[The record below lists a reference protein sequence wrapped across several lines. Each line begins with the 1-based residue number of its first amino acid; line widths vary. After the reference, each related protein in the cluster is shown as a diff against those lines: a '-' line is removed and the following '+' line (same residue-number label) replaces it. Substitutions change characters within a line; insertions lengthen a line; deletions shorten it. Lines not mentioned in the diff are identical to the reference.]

1 MSTLRG
7 ITVYIATGGSWRAGT
22 DDALFVG
29 VSGTAGG
36 REFPIDA
43 PLYDDFQRGSRD
55 RYALGTVWDESA
67 LIGARSPKKSVADW
81 NDPAYFYVG
90 FQEIDRVYLRK
101 HLGRRSLDD
110 DAYALDEIEIA
121 LYGEPEEKRLF
132 RASTAIWLGLQYG
145 GQVWLPEVDPDSFS
159 VARRV

>member
-7 ITVYIATGGSWRAGT
+7 ITVYVATGSSWRAGP
-22 DDALFVG
+22 DDALYVG
-29 VSGTAGG
+29 VCGTAGG
-36 REFPIDA
+36 REFPLDV
-43 PLYDDFQRGSRD
+43 PFFDDFQRGSRE

-67 LIGARSPKKSVADW
+67 LIGVRTPKKAVADW

-90 FQEIDRVYLRK
+90 FQQIDRVYLRK
-101 HLGRRSLDD
+101 QIGKGRMD

-121 LYGEPEEKRLF
+121 LYGEPGEKRLF
-132 RASTAIWLGLQYG
+132 RASTAIWLGVEYG

-159 VARRV
+159 VAKRV